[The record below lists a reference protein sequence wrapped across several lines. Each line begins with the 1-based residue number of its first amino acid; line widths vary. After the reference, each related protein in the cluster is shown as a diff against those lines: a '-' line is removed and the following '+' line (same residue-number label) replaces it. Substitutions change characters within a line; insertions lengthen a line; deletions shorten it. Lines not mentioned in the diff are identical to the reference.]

1 VVRNPFSPDQRPRTH
16 SLLGKGLVTPRV
28 PEKGALSQNSRGP
41 RTSYRAGTPAG
52 SRTLHGHLARL
63 GLGSFASVMATRR
76 RVHPSGLGF
85 RRPVLLSLQS
95 ISGDCS
101 VGGGSFGDVAVRYVY
116 SYLEKSGWSL
126 IPTCFGGLCSLRVYS
141 SSGDSGSPANLEAAE
156 PMSPDDVMATGHLL
170 QPERSTI
177 PVHIDNFDVLI
188 LMVTEEYE
196 VSSLG
201 WSSVSSCKLDVF
213 PLQLR
218 VRWELVGWLPRTPM
232 MKSPIDTEQEQ
243 AGLQEDTGTTRGH
256 PHTRTGA
263 VLFIQNTDRSRET
276 TYIITPTWP

>member
-1 VVRNPFSPDQRPRTH
+1 MLGIRWVVYISPPIRI
-16 SLLGKGLVTPRV
+16 
-28 PEKGALSQNSRGP
+28 
-41 RTSYRAGTPAG
+41 
-52 SRTLHGHLARL
+52 HLARL
-63 GLGSFASVMATRR
+63 GLGSFASMMATRR
-76 RVHPSGLGF
+76 RVHPGGLGF

-95 ISGDCS
+95 ISGDCG
-101 VGGGSFGDVAVRYVY
+101 VGGGSFGDVVVRYVY

-141 SSGDSGSPANLEAAE
+141 SSGDSGSPANLEATE

-170 QPERSTI
+170 RPERSTI

-188 LMVTEEYE
+188 LMATEEYE

-232 MKSPIDTEQEQ
+232 TKSTGKTLQ
-243 AGLQEDTGTTRGH
+243 GLSCIFPFFQGCLCKD
-256 PHTRTGA
+256 
-263 VLFIQNTDRSRET
+263 
-276 TYIITPTWP
+276 

>member
-1 VVRNPFSPDQRPRTH
+1 
-16 SLLGKGLVTPRV
+16 
-28 PEKGALSQNSRGP
+28 
-41 RTSYRAGTPAG
+41 
-52 SRTLHGHLARL
+52 
-63 GLGSFASVMATRR
+63 
-76 RVHPSGLGF
+76 
-85 RRPVLLSLQS
+85 VLLSLQS
-95 ISGDCS
+95 ISGDCG
-101 VGGGSFGDVAVRYVY
+101 VGGGFFGDVAVRYVY

-156 PMSPDDVMATGHLL
+156 TMSPDDVMATGHLL

-188 LMVTEEYE
+188 LMATEEYE

-232 MKSPIDTEQEQ
+232 TKSTGKTLQ
-243 AGLQEDTGTTRGH
+243 GLSCIFPFFQGCLCKDWN
-256 PHTRTGA
+256 
-263 VLFIQNTDRSRET
+263 VNFKN
-276 TYIITPTWP
+276 YM